1 MFPET
6 ILYLVLLLFLA
17 VIVPILAIVAFVRV
31 RRLEGSHGTDPQVLQ
46 RLFALEQRIK
56 SLESRPAAAPSI
68 PAREAPVVAQVAP
81 PVPSAPLAQAP
92 SVTPQAAP
100 PVASSPSV
108 SRPAGP
114 PLRGGAAP
122 AAVGQGIDL
131 ENLIAGRWMNYVGI
145 LALLFAVAFFIKYA
159 FDNNWVGPRGRVA
172 IGLLLG
178 TLMIPWSDYLLRR
191 GYKYFSEGIAGLGA
205 ATLYLSVWS
214 GLHYYKLFAQSAA
227 FAGMIVIT
235 AAMVAVAVGRNSQR
249 IVWLALAG
257 GMLTPLLVRTGKD
270 QQVVLFTYLA
280 VLSAGMLL
288 LARVRNWPALSPL
301 CFLAAQVYFWGWY
314 ATFYEPRKLLPTA
327 LFATLF
333 FVLFAALPVLR
344 TWREGQIGVMEFLI
358 VLGNALVYLVAL
370 RVILWPEHRWT
381 LTLAALALAA
391 AHLLVTRALP
401 PAKSGERDFVRYLF
415 AGLALTFVTLAIPIR
430 MDGKWITMA
439 WAVEGAVLVWSG
451 LRAKTVW
458 LRGVGVFLIVVAAFR
473 LAAFP
478 IHADQLLFNGRFA
491 TFAVVVASFAC
502 CYYFARSES
511 LELGESEK
519 TVFAVIGVGANVY
532 ALWALSL
539 EAWDLFGRMQTLGI
553 DRSLAQQLAL
563 SLVWTVYAAAL
574 LLAGIR
580 GNSAALRW
588 QGLTLIGLVVVKVF
602 LIDLSSLER
611 FYRIVSFL
619 ILGVVLLV
627 ISFLYQ
633 RRLAASKG
641 EKSG

>member
-1 MFPET
+1 MFPEI
-6 ILYLVLLLFLA
+6 ILYLVLVLLF
-17 VIVPILAIVAFVRV
+17 VVVVPILAIMAFVRV
-31 RRLEGSHGTDPQVLQ
+31 RRVERSRGTDPQVLQ
-46 RLFALEQRIK
+46 RLFALEQWMK
-56 SLESRPAAAPSI
+56 SLEGRPGAPPSPARDAPS
-68 PAREAPVVAQVAP
+68 VAP
-81 PVPSAPLAQAP
+81 PSVPSVPAPHAP
-92 SVTPQAAP
+92 PAPPQAAP
-100 PVASSPSV
+100 PAPSSPAV
-108 SRPAGP
+108 LRPARP
-114 PLRGGAAP
+114 SLTAGAAP
-122 AAVGQGIDL
+122 AIAGQGIDL
-131 ENLIAGRWMNYVGI
+131 ENLIAGRWLNYVGI

-249 IVWLALAG
+249 IAWLALAG
-257 GMLTPLLVRTGKD
+257 GMLTPLLISTGKD
-270 QQVVLFTYLA
+270 QQLVLFTYLA

-301 CFLAAQVYFWGWY
+301 CFLATQVYFWGWY
-314 ATFYEPRKLLPTA
+314 ETFYEPGKLLPTA

-333 FVLFAALPVLR
+333 FTVFAALPVLR
-344 TWREGQIGVMEFLI
+344 TWREGKLGVTEFLI
-358 VLGNALVYLVAL
+358 VLANALVYLLAL

-391 AHLLVTRALP
+391 LHLLVTRALP
-401 PAKSGERDFVRYLF
+401 PAKPGERDFVRFLF

-451 LRAKTVW
+451 FRAKTSW
-458 LRGVGVFLIVVAAFR
+458 LRGMGIFLLAVAAFR

-478 IHADQLLFNGRFA
+478 IRAEQFLLNGRFA
-491 TFAVVVASFAC
+491 AFAVVVASFAC

-511 LELGESEK
+511 PELGESEK
-519 TVFAVIGVGANVY
+519 TVFAVIGVAANVY

-574 LLAGIR
+574 LFAGIR
-580 GNSAALRW
+580 RHSAALRW
-588 QGLTLIGLVVVKVF
+588 QGLTLIGLVVIKVF

-619 ILGVVLLV
+619 ILGLVLLV

-641 EKSG
+641 GTVG